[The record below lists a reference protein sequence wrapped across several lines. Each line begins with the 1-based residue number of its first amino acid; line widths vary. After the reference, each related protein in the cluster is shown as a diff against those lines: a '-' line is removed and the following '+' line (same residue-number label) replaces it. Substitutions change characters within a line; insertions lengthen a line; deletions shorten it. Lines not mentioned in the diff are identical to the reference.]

1 MKKIL
6 VLVMVAFATS
16 VFAVNPTNYKAIYKL
31 NNETTFNSLVNYLN
45 VSDTQVD
52 QLKNMFRLSENKMR
66 AALKSGNEG
75 AADNVLLY
83 NAGNA
88 KYILTYNQYQKYLTV
103 LNLSINN
110 ESTELLT
117 QLN

>member
-16 VFAVNPTNYKAIYKL
+16 VFAVNTTNYKAIYKL
-31 NNETTFNSLVNYLN
+31 NNETTFNSLVQYLN
-45 VSDTQVD
+45 ASDTQVD

-66 AALKSGNEG
+66 VALKSGNVE
-75 AADNVLLY
+75 AADHVLLY

-88 KYILTYNQYQKYLTV
+88 KYILTYNQYKKYLTV

-110 ESTELLT
+110 KSADFLIR
-117 QLN
+117 N

>member
-31 NNETTFNSLVNYLN
+31 NNEKTFNKLVRYLN

-52 QLKNMFRLSENKMR
+52 QLKNMFQLSENKMR
-66 AALKSGNEG
+66 VALKSGNEE

-88 KYILTYNQYQKYLTV
+88 KYILTYNQYKKYLTV
-103 LNLSINN
+103 LNLTINN
-110 ESTELLT
+110 VNDDFLT
-117 QLN
+117 QN